1 MPEAIRR
8 DELAKLFDKV
18 YEEILEIGDENEK
31 LATRIRVV
39 FKQDGLGNFSG
50 RWKKHPE
57 QLEKW
62 TPYDFLRG
70 IEYELTGS
78 TEPQTQ
84 SPEARPETT
93 RGRDVP
99 DINVVNLI
107 GKMKRKISK
116 TFKPVINGVEVLS
129 ERAKID
135 GILETL
141 EAFIGERQQELAADL
156 MKRRNEI
163 VEGWKNKLAEL
174 DRSNQKAQE

>member
-1 MPEAIRR
+1 
-8 DELAKLFDKV
+8 V
-18 YEEILEIGDENEK
+18 YEEILEIGDENQK
-31 LATRIRVV
+31 LATRIRDV

-57 QLEKW
+57 QLEEW
-62 TPYDFLRG
+62 TPFDFLRG
-70 IEYELTGS
+70 VEYELTGS
-78 TEPQTQ
+78 TEPQTH
-84 SPEARPETT
+84 SLEARPQTT
-93 RGRDVP
+93 RGKDMP

-116 TFKPVINGVEVLS
+116 SFKPVINGVEVPS

-156 MKRRNEI
+156 MKRRNET
-163 VEGWKNKLAEL
+163 VEGWMNKLAEL
-174 DRSNQKAQE
+174 DRSEQKAQE